1 MTTTDER
8 ALQVAVPRGQ
18 NPLLDTEQ
26 IVGDVSSTAE
36 QALGWAQANGTEWLL
51 GLGIVLGVFLILR
64 VVRAAAARLLGNED
78 KPANAVRNI
87 LAALVSATRSLFLLL
102 ISVVIVL
109 PFFVVLTEAQAG
121 ALGIAAMII
130 VTLQIAFWVRVVARA
145 FVSRIA
151 AKDGDEST
159 IANAMTLIM
168 VFLNVIIF
176 AIALVV
182 ILDNLGIDI
191 TGLVA
196 GLGVGG
202 IAIGLAAQSLFEDLF
217 AGLSIIL
224 DKPFVRGDVVTWG
237 DKVGVVQ
244 KVGLKSTRIRTLS
257 GEELIV
263 NNSNLLNNEIR
274 NYKRMA
280 ERRVVT
286 RIGVTYD
293 TPHAKLE
300 ALSSQMR
307 AIVERQER
315 VRFDRCHLAA
325 YGDFAIQYELVFY
338 VLDRDY
344 ALFMDIQERVFLDIH
359 ALFEREALEFA
370 FPTQTIHIG
379 SAPEG
384 QQAQLAAQ

>member
-1 MTTTDER
+1 MTLIQSE
-8 ALQVAVPRGQ
+8 
-18 NPLLDTEQ
+18 NPLIDTEE
-26 IVGDVSSTAE
+26 IVDDVSTTAE
-36 QALGWAQANGTEWLL
+36 RVLAWAQENGTEWLL
-51 GLGIVLGVFLILR
+51 GLGIVVGVFLALR
-64 VVRAAAARLLGNED
+64 LARATLAGVLGNKR
-78 KPANAVRNI
+78 KPANSTRNI
-87 LAALVSATRSLFLLL
+87 LAGLVSATRSLFLLL
-102 ISVVIVL
+102 VSVVIVL
-109 PFFVVLTEAQAG
+109 PFFVVLTEGQAA
-121 ALGIAAMII
+121 ALGVAAMII

-151 AKDGDEST
+151 ARDGDEST
-159 IANAMTLIM
+159 LANAMTLIM

-237 DKVGVVQ
+237 DKIGVVQ

-280 ERRVVT
+280 ERRIVT

-300 ALSSQMR
+300 ALSGQMR
-307 AIVERQER
+307 AIVEHQDR
-315 VRFDRCHLAA
+315 VRFDRCHLAE

-344 ALFMDIQERVFLDIH
+344 ALFMDIQERIFLDIH
-359 ALFEREALEFA
+359 ALFEREGLDFA

-384 QQAQLAAQ
+384 QQAQASLAAQ

>member
-1 MTTTDER
+1 MTLIQGE
-8 ALQVAVPRGQ
+8 
-18 NPLLDTEQ
+18 NPLLDTDAIAE
-26 IVGDVSSTAE
+26 DVTSTAD
-36 QALGWAQANGTEWLL
+36 QVVSWVRDNGTEWLL
-51 GLGIVLGVFLILR
+51 GAAIVAGVFLGL
-64 VVRAAAARLLGNED
+64 RLLRAIVSGAIGNKK
-78 KPANAVRNI
+78 KPASSFRNI
-87 LAALVSATRSLFLLL
+87 VAGLVSATSSLFLLL
-102 ISVVIVL
+102 VSVIVVL
-109 PFFVVLTEAQAG
+109 PFFVVLTDEQAG
-121 ALGIAAMII
+121 WLGTAMMI
-130 VTLQIAFWVRVVARA
+130 VGTLQVALWVRVVAKA
-145 FVSRIA
+145 FVSRVA
-151 AKDGDEST
+151 EKDGDEST

-168 VFLNVIIF
+168 VFINVIVF
-176 AIALVV
+176 AVALVF
-182 ILDNLGIDI
+182 ILDNLGQDI
-191 TGLVA
+191 TGIVA

-237 DKVGVVQ
+237 DKIGVVQ

-293 TPHAKLE
+293 TPHGKLE
-300 ALSSQMR
+300 ALAGQMR
-307 AIVERQER
+307 AIVEHQDR

-344 ALFMDIQERVFLDIH
+344 TLFMDIQERIFLDIH
-359 ALFEREALEFA
+359 ALFEREGLDFA

-384 QQAQLAAQ
+384 QEARASYAAQ